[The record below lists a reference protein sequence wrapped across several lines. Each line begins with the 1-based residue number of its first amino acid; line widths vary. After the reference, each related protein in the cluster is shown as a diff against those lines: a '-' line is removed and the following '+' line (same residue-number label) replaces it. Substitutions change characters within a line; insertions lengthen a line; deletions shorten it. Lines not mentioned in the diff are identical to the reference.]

1 MITYMIDK
9 TALVIVDTQSII
21 TYHSYHGEEIVDKI
35 SSLQAKARQL
45 NVPVLFIQHI
55 GPAGSPFEEG
65 AHMTEIHPNIAP
77 LEGEI
82 VIKKTACD
90 AFYETT
96 LHQELLNRGI
106 EHLIIVGFQTQFCID
121 TACRSAVSHGYEVTL
136 VGDCHSTAN
145 TPTLNAISIIDHHN
159 ETLNGLG
166 TQHHNITVKDS
177 SEIFAS
183 EPR

>member
-1 MITYMIDK
+1 MIDK

-65 AHMTEIHPNIAP
+65 AHMTEIHPNVAP
-77 LEGEI
+77 LKGEI

-90 AFYETT
+90 AFYETA